1 MSGKWSLLYRSIICF
16 HYSPLTTSI
25 NCCKRYK
32 ESCISEFSLLKK
44 LGSFANHAFLFI
56 PVITPGGSTSLILQP
71 PNQNRVQVHST
82 GAIILMHALTI
93 WTTRIIFVPLWLKLE
108 LGNERARLSESI
120 FPVIQ
125 YMLRFLLT
133 WCAAVFSQCL
143 TFASRGLF
151 QSLPQNWGPSSFHD
165 GFLGFTYP

>member
-71 PNQNRVQVHST
+71 PNQIEFRFIQ
-82 GAIILMHALTI
+82 L
-93 WTTRIIFVPLWLKLE
+93 VPLSWCMHWQFGQLE
-108 LGNERARLSESI
+108 LYSFPSGSAGTWKWKGKTEWVYLSSNTI
-120 FPVIQ
+120 HVTI
-125 YMLRFLLT
+125 
-133 WCAAVFSQCL
+133 
-143 TFASRGLF
+143 
-151 QSLPQNWGPSSFHD
+151 SFD
-165 GFLGFTYP
+165 MMCCSF